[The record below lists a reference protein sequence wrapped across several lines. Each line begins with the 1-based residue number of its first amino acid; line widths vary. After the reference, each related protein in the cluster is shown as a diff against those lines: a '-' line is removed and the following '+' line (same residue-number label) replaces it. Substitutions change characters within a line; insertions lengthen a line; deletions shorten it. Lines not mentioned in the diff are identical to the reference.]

1 AEHEPRSKA
10 FTVKREHQPPCL
22 GATISTSSAGANWV
36 AERATA
42 ATTLPFTA
50 VAIFAS
56 AKPSRAQSSSS
67 VFASVAKASPL
78 SRIFKKHLRVRRA
91 GLELG
96 GDQLLHDLGLG
107 EGGSQVFS
115 FMKFV

>member
-78 SRIFKKHLRVRRA
+78 SRIFKKTPPGSSRRSRDRRRPA
-91 GLELG
+91 QPERAR
-96 GDQLLHDLGLG
+96 
-107 EGGSQVFS
+107 EESPA
-115 FMKFV
+115 